1 MAVEKHQVPIPLDLI
16 STDLI
21 QCLIEKRKLSKEA
34 AIERLYNSKLYA
46 LIEDAAT
53 GVWRY
58 STPTL
63 FTILC
68 EEIDTGKLTLPEE
81 QS

>member
-1 MAVEKHQVPIPLDLI
+1 VSKKEVPIPLDLI
-16 STDLI
+16 SADLI
-21 QCLIEKRKLSKEA
+21 KCLIEKRKFTQVA

-53 GVWRY
+53 GVWHY

-68 EEIDTGKLTLPEE
+68 EEIETGKLTLPEE